1 MMMYN
6 PPHPGEDIRELYLK
20 PMKMSVIDAAKA
32 LGVTRKTLSAIV
44 NGRAGI
50 SADMAIRLSKVFK
63 TTPELWVNMQSGYD
77 LWHAMQRMKNWKPKV
92 VFSDEHPADR
102 PL

>member
-6 PPHPGEDIRELYLK
+6 PPHPGENIKELRLK
-20 PMKMSVIDAAKA
+20 PIKLSVVDAAKA

-44 NGRAGI
+44 NGKAGI

-63 TTPELWVNMQSGYD
+63 TTPELWMNMQSGYD
-77 LWHAMQRMKNWKPKV
+77 LWHATQRMKKWKPKAT
-92 VFSDEHPADR
+92 FPSADYIA
-102 PL
+102 P

>member
-6 PPHPGEDIRELYLK
+6 PPHPGENIRELRLK
-20 PMKMSVIDAAKA
+20 PIKLSVADAAKA

-44 NGRAGI
+44 NGKAGI

-63 TTPELWVNMQSGYD
+63 TTPELWINMQSQYD
-77 LWHAMQRMKNWKPKV
+77 LWHAMQRMKKWKPKTT
-92 VFSDEHPADR
+92 FSTHTDHTAS
-102 PL
+102 